1 MPLLERPN
9 LAIIR
14 VPTAAHPP
22 QTHPT
27 PRNKLRASYKVAEEM
42 RPLFDADQAAL
53 LLAARQGLDTLAHE
67 EAAASHRAALARVA
81 ALHARI
87 AAYLPHESS
96 AFEAFLT
103 RVLETVHAVRASAD
117 WQARVA
123 LRIDAATGVPHLR
136 LGLRPCAPTPH
147 LLAQVE
153 ASTREMVWG
162 MAEAGGA
169 VELPFEVRVT
179 WQLVEGADVVEMG
192 FVWGDEEWHFGN
204 LDLGGCLQR
213 FPSCVFDLGW
223 F

>member
-1 MPLLERPN
+1 
-9 LAIIR
+9 
-14 VPTAAHPP
+14 
-22 QTHPT
+22 
-27 PRNKLRASYKVAEEM
+27 M

-67 EAAASHRAALARVA
+67 EAAASHRAALARQRRHSTAARRAAARVA

-169 VELPFEVRVT
+169 VELPFEVRVM